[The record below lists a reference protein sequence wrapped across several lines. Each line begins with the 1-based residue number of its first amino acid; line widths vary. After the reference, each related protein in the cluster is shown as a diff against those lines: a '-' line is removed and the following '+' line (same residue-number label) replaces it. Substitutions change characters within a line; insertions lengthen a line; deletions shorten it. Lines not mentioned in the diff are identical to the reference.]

1 MRGPAFFC
9 LNVENTMANRRAS
22 RALIPGLLAIAVLA
36 ACQQAPGS
44 PSAAAAAGADA
55 PSADVVEGTG
65 SAEVAAAVDAIRA
78 RMLEHIPA
86 DRLVDATSAEVLA
99 LAGEDELQ
107 ALSTG
112 FLRFSVDAPATVHVM
127 LSPDADEAPFWL
139 AAQGFERSGLVATVD
154 GDDEFRAWS
163 RPVDAG
169 EVALGV
175 HAIEEGVKPYF
186 VLVGPGTAGGAQP
199 VVSAPVPERMA
210 LATATVGTR
219 VFADD
224 TDTIDAIDP
233 ALQGLV
239 LLQTLEK
246 RENEAALLGWFRDT
260 RHPSGAD
267 ADQVVLTWAG
277 DPATTQSIQW
287 RTATGS
293 ARTRLR
299 YAADGAAGWT
309 VVDAVGVELATPDVA
324 NDPRVM
330 RHTVALDGLEPAT
343 TYRYAIGDGA
353 TWGEERRFSTAPDRP
368 RPFSFIYMGDAQVG
382 LDTWGTLVRR
392 ARAEHVDA
400 AFYVMAGD
408 LVNWG
413 ERRDD
418 WDLLFHNAAGVYDS
432 RPLVPAIGNHE
443 VDQGRAALYVDQLDL
458 PENGPEG
465 IEPERVYSMEYG
477 DAQFVVL
484 DSNLPPEPQVEW
496 LDRTL
501 GASDATWKF
510 VVFHHPLYSSRPG
523 DRGQPE
529 LKAAWA
535 PLFEKHGVD
544 LVLQGDDHAYLRTF
558 PMKGDRVVDSPA
570 EGPVYIHA
578 VSGTKMYKQAD
589 APYIARRFTDIAT
602 YQVIDIDGG
611 RLEYTSYDAQGR
623 VMDAF
628 TIEK

>member
-1 MRGPAFFC
+1 
-9 LNVENTMANRRAS
+9 MANPRAF
-22 RALIPGLLAIAVLA
+22 RALIPGVLALALLA
-36 ACQQAPGS
+36 ACQQAPGGGVPAAGS
-44 PSAAAAAGADA
+44 TDSGAATAGAAATAA
-55 PSADVVEGTG
+55 
-65 SAEVAAAVDAIRA
+65 SAEVAAAVGAIRA
-78 RMLEHIPA
+78 RMLERIPA
-86 DRLVDATSAEVLA
+86 GALADATSAEVLA
-99 LAGEDELQ
+99 LATEDELQ

-112 FLRFSVDAPATVHVM
+112 FLRFRVDAPATVHVM
-127 LSPDADEAPFWL
+127 LSPDSDEAPFWL

-154 GDDEFRAWS
+154 GEDAFHAWS
-163 RPVDAG
+163 KPVAAG

-175 HAIEEGVKPYF
+175 HAIEGGVKPYF
-186 VLVGPGTAGGAQP
+186 VLVGPAAAGAAQP
-199 VVSAPVPERMA
+199 GVSAPVPERMT

-224 TDTIDAIDP
+224 TDTLDAIDP
-233 ALQGLV
+233 ALEGLV

-246 RENEAALLGWFRDT
+246 RENEAALVGWFRAT
-260 RHPSGAD
+260 PHPSGAD
-267 ADQVVLTWAG
+267 ADQVVLTWGG

-293 ARTRLR
+293 PNARLR
-299 YAADGAAGWT
+299 YAAEGSDAWTEVEAASLQLT
-309 VVDAVGVELATPDVA
+309 TPDVA
-324 NDPRVM
+324 NDPEVM
-330 RHTVALDGLEPAT
+330 RHTVALDGLAPGTA
-343 TYRYAIGDGA
+343 YRYAIGDGT
-353 TWGEERRFSTAPDRP
+353 TWGEARRFTTAPGRAQ
-368 RPFSFIYMGDAQVG
+368 PFRFIYMGDAQNG
-382 LDTWGTLVRR
+382 LDTWGQLLRR
-392 ARAEHVDA
+392 AHAEHPDA
-400 AFYVMAGD
+400 AFHVMAGD

-418 WDLLFHNAAGVYDS
+418 WDLLFHNAAGVHDT

-443 VDQGRAALYVDQLDL
+443 VDQGRAALYVDQFDL
-458 PENGPEG
+458 PQNGPDG
-465 IEPERVYSMEYG
+465 IEPERAYALEYA
-477 DAQFVVL
+477 DALFVVL
-484 DSNLPPEPQVEW
+484 DSNLPPEPQVAW

-510 VVFHHPLYSSRPG
+510 AVFHHPLYSTKPG

-558 PMKGDRVVDSPA
+558 PMKGDQVVDSPA

-578 VSGTKMYKQAD
+578 VSGTKMYRQSD

-611 RLEYTSYDAQGR
+611 RLEYTSYDVQGR